1 MNVSRANLADYSR
14 RVRPLV
20 RLGEIQP
27 TQSGAAWHL
36 SASEDDVPRYRLT
49 SNTVE
54 TSLREWVEATQ
65 PAILFEHEERSREKG
80 DPRQE
85 HGYVV
90 GVLRLSEPEARSRG
104 IDSQSGE
111 WLYAELAC
119 APDLV
124 ELLDEGRVRGTSPT
138 LELGYVDDEGR
149 DWPIVLRE
157 LSFVAE
163 PRLRTQPRAA
173 EVDSAALSDPGGRM
187 ARKMNRAARAKLL
200 RHASTC
206 AIHTKTGGRLVG
218 RGVASLAD
226 AEDLE
231 PGEILVVTDE
241 SGEPIA
247 TGTVEEIVEVAEE
260 IEAAA
265 EAGAGMTEPGED
277 DASMEDAES
286 RLAKVEEVLARIME
300 HLDMASMSDRPKRAA
315 KPSELQQ
322 LREKVQYMEAREQV
336 RAELCDREI
345 PAGGEERL
353 IRMRL
358 SDPGAYT
365 FAASLLPRRKAPAQR
380 VGLGDPVAANPNAA
394 LAGRVRQIAAEK
406 GIPYHEARSLAL
418 REVNQ

>member
-36 SASEDDVPRYRLT
+36 SASEDDVSRYRLT
-49 SNTVE
+49 ADTVE
-54 TSLREWVEATQ
+54 ASLREWVEATQ
-65 PAILFEHEERSREKG
+65 PAILFEHEEIAREKG
-80 DPRQE
+80 DPRQA

-90 GVLRLSEPEARSRG
+90 GVQRLDETEARSRG
-104 IDSQSGE
+104 IESQSGE

-149 DWPIVLRE
+149 EWPIVLRE

-187 ARKMNRAARAKLL
+187 RKMSKAARGKVRAH
-200 RHASTC
+200 HATC
-206 AIHTKTGGRLVG
+206 AIHTKAGGRLVG

-226 AEDLE
+226 VEDLE

-265 EAGAGMTEPGED
+265 EGVEMTEGEED
-277 DASMEDAES
+277 EASMQDAES
-286 RLAKVEEVLARIME
+286 RLAKVEEILARIME
-300 HLDMASMSDRPKRAA
+300 HLDMASMSDKPKRGA
-315 KPSELQQ
+315 KPSEVQQ
-322 LREKVQYMEAREQV
+322 LREKVQWMEAREQV

-358 SDPGAYT
+358 SDPASYT

-380 VGLGDPVAANPNAA
+380 VGLGDPVAAQGMTELDRAKSIAKAESISFGDA
-394 LAGRVRQIAAEK
+394 LLKIRRG
-406 GIPYHEARSLAL
+406 EA
-418 REVNQ
+418 